1 MSFQHNIYFLNLV
14 LLFVITVTYLRMG
27 AAWGHAA
34 YKVVGRV
41 TDPALMSPYL

>member
-1 MSFQHNIYFLNLV
+1 MDFSNLV
-14 LLFVITVTYLRMG
+14 LLFVIAVIYLKIG

-41 TDPALMSPYL
+41 TDPALTLPYL